1 MYLKTRT
8 LSISVISPNSESSY
22 KLCSDAPIKVKTNL
36 FFNFFFSAP
45 IRIIYSSTLLFKIRV
60 LINRHVKVIT
70 LLRAQ
75 TNHPRPLLKSSNSSS
90 WRDPVIWGLSTSLAV
105 LVFDFESQWP
115 LNITHHLR
123 TETDLGFKKTKV
135 SLSNRRFI
143 LMLVFQ
149 LLIFIYVLH
158 RFFKPLKL

>member
-105 LVFDFESQWP
+105 LGFRFWKSM
-115 LNITHHLR
+115 TTKHHP
-123 TETDLGFKKTKV
+123 
-135 SLSNRRFI
+135 
-143 LMLVFQ
+143 
-149 LLIFIYVLH
+149 
-158 RFFKPLKL
+158 PLKNRNRPRFQKNESFPIESEIYFNARFSVINFHLCFTSIF